1 MFFKH
6 KMKHDGKQGRSD
18 QGFTII
24 EVLMALAIFAIGILA
39 VAKMQLTSVN
49 GNTSAR
55 KYTEA
60 STWGVSEIE
69 NIMSTAYDDAAL
81 DDGTT
86 GTVVQGIYTVNW
98 TVTEAVPIPNV
109 KQIDIVVTWDNNK
122 TFSASY
128 YKAIIF

>member
-6 KMKHDGKQGRSD
+6 KMKHDGKQGLND

-109 KQIDIVVTWDNNK
+109 KQINIVVTWDNNK
-122 TFSASY
+122 TFSATY
-128 YKAIIF
+128 YKAIAF